1 MERGRSAGA
10 FLKESVFQL
19 IFKSTNSGRVANVCW
34 KGVPDHTGRCLTLQ
48 GPLSGGSCADSGDS
62 EAFLLTIP
70 ERTRRLI
77 KSEQRLKI
85 RSKRGVET
93 TDSERC
99 DFVFYSEFD
108 RKLLKFRHEWSGKIF
123 FSDFRKTGL
132 AVLFWIC

>member
-1 MERGRSAGA
+1 MSR
-10 FLKESVFQL
+10 
-19 IFKSTNSGRVANVCW
+19 
-34 KGVPDHTGRCLTLQ
+34 
-48 GPLSGGSCADSGDS
+48 GSCADSGDS

-108 RKLLKFRHEWSGKIF
+108 RKLLKFRHEGSGKIF
-123 FSDFRKTGL
+123 FFRFPKNRSCSVILDFLK
-132 AVLFWIC
+132 ADKLFKWQNQQWQNDSSQDGPG